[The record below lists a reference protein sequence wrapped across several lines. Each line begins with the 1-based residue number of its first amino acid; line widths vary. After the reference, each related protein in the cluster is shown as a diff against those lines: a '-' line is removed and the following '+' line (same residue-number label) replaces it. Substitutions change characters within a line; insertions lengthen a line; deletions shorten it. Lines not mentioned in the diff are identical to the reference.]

1 MTEAEIKQRKL
12 ALQEAKSTWISPK
25 SLTAIFVLGLI
36 VTIMFNGL

>member
-12 ALQEAKSTWISPK
+12 ALQEAKSTWISPR
-25 SLTAIFVLGLI
+25 SLTVIFVVGLI